1 MTEKN
6 SERKDAAPIS
16 EVAAGEARDRL
27 TELVDRARYMGERII
42 ITRHGKPLAVLVGM
56 ADLDRLEKS
65 AAA

>member
-1 MTEKN
+1 MATDGQ
-6 SERKDAAPIS
+6 ERKT
-16 EVAAGEARDRL
+16 VAADDARVALGEL
-27 TELVDRARYMGERII
+27 INRAGYGGERII